1 MKNAFMHMP
10 SEDDV
15 SIKILRS
22 IACFALS
29 HIFWDAFL
37 EAYSSEEAL
46 MFLGKTGC
54 KNWNVVRDWEAFF
67 VLVHERNF
75 VSINLICVYIFATE
89 FMSYRVAF
97 PIMNDSAITLLLAT
111 E

>member
-1 MKNAFMHMP
+1 MP

-54 KNWNVVRDWEAFF
+54 KFISKLKALKIE
-67 VLVHERNF
+67 EQ
-75 VSINLICVYIFATE
+75 
-89 FMSYRVAF
+89 
-97 PIMNDSAITLLLAT
+97 
-111 E
+111 